1 MFNLDKFISDRV
13 TFRPVSMFAQ
23 DIEANREKLTQEI
36 KGKKVCVIG
45 GAGSIG
51 SSFIKAVLRFEPASV
66 VVVDLNENGLAELVR
81 DVRSTNGLYVPD
93 EFRCYTLNFA
103 DPIFERI
110 FREEKGFD
118 IVANFSAHKHV
129 RSEKDRY
136 SVQALIENNDI
147 KAKKLMDLLTV
158 YPPKHFFCVST
169 DKAANPV
176 NIMGA
181 SKRIMEDL
189 VMAYNKYFKVTTAR
203 FANVAFSN
211 GSLPDGWIHRLQKK
225 QPLAA
230 PSDVKRYFVSPEESG
245 QICMLACI
253 LGNGGEVFFPKLGED
268 QMLTFSSICDRFV
281 DAQGFEKK
289 ECSSDAEAKQF
300 AAEMTLTSSI
310 LPQTS
315 NSEKDK
321 YPVVYFKSDTTGE
334 KSFEEF
340 FVPGEKI
347 DMQRFAALGV
357 VCQTTRHEMA
367 EVNGFFE
374 KLEGIFAKEDF
385 TKAQVVE
392 AIKEFLPNFQHEETG
407 KNLDQK
413 M

>member
-1 MFNLDKFISDRV
+1 MFNLDKFIADAV
-13 TFRPVSMFAQ
+13 TFRPVSMFEP
-23 DIEANREKLTQEI
+23 DIKANAETLTREI

-51 SSFIKAVLRFEPASV
+51 SSFIKSVLRFEPASV

-81 DVRSTNGLYVPD
+81 DVRSTQGLFVPD

-110 FREEKGFD
+110 FREDKGFD

-147 KAKKLMDLLTV
+147 KAKRLMDLLTV

-211 GSLPDGWIHRLQKK
+211 GSLPDGWIHRLAKL

-253 LGNGGEVFFPKLGED
+253 LGRPGEVFFPKLGED

-281 DAQGFEKK
+281 KANGFEKDL
-289 ECSSDAEAKQF
+289 CSSDAEAKHK
-300 AAEMTLTSSI
+300 AAALKVSPRGDLEGA
-310 LPQTS
+310 
-315 NSEKDK
+315 
-321 YPVVYFKSDTTGE
+321 YPTVYFTSDTTGE

-340 FVPGEKI
+340 YVPGEKI
-347 DMQRFAALGV
+347 DMQRFQSLGV
-357 VCQTTRHEMA
+357 VEQTTRHNMD
-367 EVNGFFE
+367 EVNTFFDH
-374 KLEGIFAKEDF
+374 LEAIFHKDDF

-392 AIKEFLPNFQHEETG
+392 AIKEFIPNFEHEEKG